1 MSDHKSDISD
11 YDIATNVEDTE
22 VDQIIKVSFMV
33 KMQNKWGIKGE
44 RKSWVGKSEK
54 WKL

>member
-11 YDIATNVEDTE
+11 YDIPKNVEDTE

-33 KMQNKWGIKGE
+33 KNIDAHKMQNERGIKE
-44 RKSWVGKSEK
+44 DRE
-54 WKL
+54 